1 MLGSLF
7 VGFSQFPPQLRAKS
21 SSPTPSS
28 QCYRFPGKAH
38 CQEKA
43 KAHPGSG
50 LWPIGI
56 GVGQRLQVRLL
67 KGSALARNPAHIC
80 GSRVNISL
88 KSIYFNRKGPSQDTG
103 AQHFRN
109 TRSTYPPQQT
119 GYSSI
124 GRASDCRVLQQS
136 DGPWFDSGWP
146 DFLTFSAPQQ
156 FEAIAAPA
164 LLVAL
169 GLLTLA
175 TPELFIARWHSE
187 PIAKWG
193 PRTSNCMMQP
203 RYLG

>member
-1 MLGSLF
+1 MSGLLLYHCLLIVGSVTHLAMLGSLF

-28 QCYRFPGKAH
+28 QCYRIPGKAH

-67 KGSALARNPAHIC
+67 KGSALARNPAHMC
-80 GSRVNISL
+80 GTRVNISL

-103 AQHFRN
+103 AQHLRN
-109 TRSTYPPQQT
+109 TRNMYPRQQT
-119 GYSSI
+119 GYSSV

-136 DGPWFDSGWP
+136 DGPWFNSGWP
-146 DFLTFSAPQQ
+146 DFVLNRFPL
-156 FEAIAAPA
+156 EVVHA
-164 LLVAL
+164 LQSDAQCQS
-169 GLLTLA
+169 LA
-175 TPELFIARWHSE
+175 CESHP
-187 PIAKWG
+187 PIVG
-193 PRTSNCMMQP
+193 
-203 RYLG
+203 